1 MLRCEWLEFARNVPR
16 VSLRKGLEGIRRA
29 VDDWNCHANRGA
41 RNQPPIRSVGR
52 RGALDQMRSLIL
64 LDTSTLLK
72 TSTGMYGVD
81 YKYTIL
87 SPVKTYNVRRFKF
100 IIDSALEEMLLF
112 N

>member
-1 MLRCEWLEFARNVPR
+1 VLLTIGIAMQIAV
-16 VSLRKGLEGIRRA
+16 RKT
-29 VDDWNCHANRGA
+29 NR
-41 RNQPPIRSVGR
+41 RSVGR

-72 TSTGMYGVD
+72 TSTGMYGID